1 MKRVLAVFV
10 VLVICMSMFG
20 MLSPKTMAQSPQPTS
35 VTVSCSPNPAEADSP
50 VTITAVVTGQNPTG
64 SITWSSETTSISNQ
78 EGVEGSFTSNVSL
91 VSANGISTTTFY
103 DSIYGS
109 DLITA
114 TYSGDSFNSPSVGT
128 STLTLVPE
136 PMPQLSVVLSGTQST
151 SAIPTQ
157 PIGSTFSVDVRA
169 ENLMGIKP
177 GVCAIG
183 YELIWNP
190 SVLSFTSYSD
200 NNWLPDQMNLDIISS
215 QWISIG
221 TAIISQIAFDTNSAW
236 ACTTF
241 SGSVT
246 ATFTF
251 RVISGGSSS
260 INLQTQEGLTGFVA
274 YPMVVE
280 TGIVES
286 VLKGPTSIS
295 NAVYGKP
302 VAACDNALVKGGSAS
317 VIDSSAGITV
327 DLSGSSAPDNTNLA
341 ITSTNYGVDLP
352 EGISK
357 FAVGDGIGYYDV
369 KASSD
374 VSFGSDAS
382 AAISFSNPAF
392 TSSCFISYWD
402 GSQWVE
408 LATTYTAPNTVS
420 CSIPAADLSG
430 TPFAVS
436 AFSLVDFY
444 RTGTVDFND
453 VLCFAAAYIQ
463 YQQTGVLNP
472 ACDLN
477 HDGVLNFNDIVI
489 FVADYQEA
497 AQSQP

>member
-169 ENLMGIKP
+169 ENLTGIKP

-236 ACTTF
+236 ACTTVN
-241 SGSVT
+241 GSVS
-246 ATFTF
+246 ATFRF

-260 INLQTQEGLTGFVA
+260 IDLREEGTTGYIDYPALTLTG
-274 YPMVVE
+274 VV
-280 TGIVES
+280 TGINIAAN
-286 VLKGPTSIS
+286 TS
-295 NAVYGKP
+295 NAIYGTSQ
-302 VAACDNALVKGGSAS
+302 ALSNK
-317 VIDSSAGITV
+317 SSAYVYCSANPDLAGSPVTCNAIIYGGNSVPAGTITW
-327 DLSGSSAPDNTNLA
+327 
-341 ITSTNYGVDLP
+341 STN
-352 EGISK
+352 
-357 FAVGDGIGYYDV
+357 
-369 KASSD
+369 SSTA
-374 VSFGSDAS
+374 SFGSVQTSLINGMSKTSFVDANIGNDEITAIYSGDSNNS
-382 AAISFSNPAF
+382 ACSGNTTLSLFVESFS
-392 TSSCFISYWD
+392 
-402 GSQWVE
+402 
-408 LATTYTAPNTVS
+408 
-420 CSIPAADLSG
+420 SIPRVSVVLSG
-430 TPFAVS
+430 TQNVS
-436 AFSLVDFY
+436 DIPPLPIGSSFNVDV
-444 RTGTVDFND
+444 RVDNLTG
-453 VLCFAAAYIQ
+453 IS
-463 YQQTGVLNP
+463 P
-472 ACDLN
+472 A
-477 HDGVLNFNDIVI
+477 
-489 FVADYQEA
+489 
-497 AQSQP
+497 

>member
-169 ENLMGIKP
+169 ENLTGIKP

-236 ACTTF
+236 ACTTVN
-241 SGSVT
+241 GSVS
-246 ATFTF
+246 ATFRF

-260 INLQTQEGLTGFVA
+260 I
-274 YPMVVE
+274 
-280 TGIVES
+280 
-286 VLKGPTSIS
+286 
-295 NAVYGKP
+295 
-302 VAACDNALVKGGSAS
+302 
-317 VIDSSAGITV
+317 
-327 DLSGSSAPDNTNLA
+327 
-341 ITSTNYGVDLP
+341 
-352 EGISK
+352 
-357 FAVGDGIGYYDV
+357 
-369 KASSD
+369 
-374 VSFGSDAS
+374 
-382 AAISFSNPAF
+382 
-392 TSSCFISYWD
+392 
-402 GSQWVE
+402 
-408 LATTYTAPNTVS
+408 
-420 CSIPAADLSG
+420 
-430 TPFAVS
+430 
-436 AFSLVDFY
+436 
-444 RTGTVDFND
+444 
-453 VLCFAAAYIQ
+453 
-463 YQQTGVLNP
+463 
-472 ACDLN
+472 
-477 HDGVLNFNDIVI
+477 
-489 FVADYQEA
+489 
-497 AQSQP
+497 